1 MGGLRSNH
9 RGEVGGCVLWLAARV
24 AQYRCKS
31 EWTHLPCRDE
41 CVHSDHPL
49 ENSSGVSADQ
59 TIEEGSVE
67 AMARLQKQDE
77 EFCRGCE
84 QLLRRATSVARPG

>member
-31 EWTHLPCRDE
+31 EWTHLIFAGT
-41 CVHSDHPL
+41 SASTL
-49 ENSSGVSADQ
+49 TIGSSW
-59 TIEEGSVE
+59 
-67 AMARLQKQDE
+67 
-77 EFCRGCE
+77 
-84 QLLRRATSVARPG
+84 